1 MKHTFQSE
9 ITEKLYKNWENN
21 YPFEKEMFQPGTYI
35 KSITL
40 GECEAAFEAGFIEG
54 FKQRFLMEIPN
65 TVTSLFD
72 AFFAQ
77 CLSIW
82 HLNKDFLSVNDI
94 YKCYCA
100 YIGNIGKPMEFSKFS
115 EKIKMSLPSQ
125 FIQYRKDKEAIPEW
139 GFTCFKFTDFGK
151 LLFSKAIDKETTNK

>member
-54 FKQRFLMEIPN
+54 FK
-65 TVTSLFD
+65 
-72 AFFAQ
+72 
-77 CLSIW
+77 
-82 HLNKDFLSVNDI
+82 H
-94 YKCYCA
+94 
-100 YIGNIGKPMEFSKFS
+100 GKS
-115 EKIKMSLPSQ
+115 
-125 FIQYRKDKEAIPEW
+125 
-139 GFTCFKFTDFGK
+139 
-151 LLFSKAIDKETTNK
+151 LFSKAIDKETTNK